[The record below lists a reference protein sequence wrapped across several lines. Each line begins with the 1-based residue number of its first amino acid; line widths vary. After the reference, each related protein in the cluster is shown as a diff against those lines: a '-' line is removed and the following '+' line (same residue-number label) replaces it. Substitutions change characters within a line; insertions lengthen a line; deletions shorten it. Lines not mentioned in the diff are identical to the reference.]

1 MQEMSRKNK
10 LFTDSVIRRMTR
22 VALSCGAINLAQ
34 GFPDFDPP
42 KALTDRLAEVSAL
55 GPHQYPI
62 TMGAPNFRQAL
73 ARKAGRF
80 MGRTLDPETDMVV
93 TIGSTEA
100 MVDTIFALTN
110 PGDKIIMFS
119 PYFENYRAQ
128 AIMADCEP
136 IFVPL
141 VPPAF
146 NFDANVLED
155 AFKQGAK
162 AILICNPSNPSGKVF
177 TYDELKLISELCIKY
192 DAFAI
197 MDEVYEHI
205 VYEGH
210 KHIYMNSLPG
220 MWERTVSCSSLSKTY
235 SITGW
240 RLGYAIA
247 PKPIMDRIKQYHDFN
262 TVGAPSPLMEAAVVG
277 LDMPDSYYKEFGDH
291 YAHMK
296 KLFTDGLKQIGIP
309 FTDPQGAY
317 FVLAD
322 IGPYLRKGESDV
334 DFCLEMAEKVGVACV
349 PGTSF
354 FNENVNNIVRVH
366 FAKKDETLYEAL
378 DRLSHLKE
386 NALRK
391 TSLPYICG
399 RLVCVYRTVSRRLRP
414 YPAAAAA
421 SSTACRP
428 APRPAG
434 RKSPRCGQTAFPAQR
449 AAASAPAAD
458 RCGRGCCLTRGSCGR
473 RAGTAAAASPL
484 PAAARRGSRGRRPSR
499 RAGGSD
505 GPSPGCRKRRSS
517 STGRPFQ
524 PAGSRSARPRSDTHA

>member
-1 MQEMSRKNK
+1 MQPLSKK
-10 LFTDSVIRRMTR
+10 TQYFTDSVIRRMTR
-22 VALSCGAINLAQ
+22 IAIANNAINLAQ

-42 KALTDRLAEVSAL
+42 KALLDRLAEVAHA

-73 ARKAGRF
+73 AKKCGHF
-80 MGRTLDPETDMVV
+80 MGLNLDPETNMVI

-141 VPPAF
+141 VPPTF
-146 NFDANVLED
+146 HFDPNVLED

-177 TYDELKLISELCIKY
+177 TEEELKLIGDMAIRY
-192 DAFAI
+192 DTYVI

-205 VYEGH
+205 VYAPH
-210 KHIYMNSLPG
+210 KHVYMSTLPG

-247 PKPIMDRIKQYHDFN
+247 PQHLMDRIKQFHDFN
-262 TVGAPSPLMEAAVVG
+262 TVGAPSVLMEAAIAG
-277 LDMPDSYYKEFGDH
+277 LEMPDSYYEEFGAH

-296 KLFTDGLKQIGIP
+296 ALFTKGLDDIGIQY
-309 FTDPQGAY
+309 TDPQGAY
-317 FVLAD
+317 FVLAN
-322 IGPYLRKGESDV
+322 IGQYLKPGQTDV
-334 DFCLEMAEKVGVACV
+334 EFCEEMARKVGVACV

-354 FNENVNNIVRVH
+354 FKENVNDIIRVH
-366 FAKKDETLYEAL
+366 FAKKDDTLMEAL
-378 DRLSHLKE
+378 NRL
-386 NALRK
+386 ADIK
-391 TSLPYICG
+391 TKM
-399 RLVCVYRTVSRRLRP
+399 
-414 YPAAAAA
+414 A
-421 SSTACRP
+421 
-428 APRPAG
+428 
-434 RKSPRCGQTAFPAQR
+434 
-449 AAASAPAAD
+449 
-458 RCGRGCCLTRGSCGR
+458 
-473 RAGTAAAASPL
+473 
-484 PAAARRGSRGRRPSR
+484 
-499 RAGGSD
+499 
-505 GPSPGCRKRRSS
+505 
-517 STGRPFQ
+517 
-524 PAGSRSARPRSDTHA
+524 

>member
-22 VALSCGAINLAQ
+22 LAIKGGAINLAQ

-42 KALTDRLAEVSAL
+42 KEMTDRLQEISAI

-73 ARKAGRF
+73 CEKCGRF
-80 MGRTLDPETDMVV
+80 MGRSLDPETNVVV

-100 MVDTIFALTN
+100 MVDTLFALTN
-110 PGDKIIMFS
+110 PGDKVILFS

-128 AIMADCEP
+128 IIMADCEP
-136 IFVPL
+136 IFIPL
-141 VPPAF
+141 VPPEF

-177 TYDELKLISELCIKY
+177 TETELKLIADLCVKY
-192 DAFAI
+192 DTFAI

-247 PKPIMDRIKQYHDFN
+247 CKEVMDRIKQYHDFV
-262 TVGAPSPLMEAAVVG
+262 TVGSASPLMEAACVG
-277 LDMPDSYYKEFGDH
+277 LRFPDQYYKDFGAH

-296 KLFTDGLKQIGIP
+296 EIFTGGMRDIGIP
-309 FTDPQGAY
+309 FTDPQGTY

-322 IGPYLRKGESDV
+322 VSPYMKKGETDV
-334 DFCLEMAEKVGVACV
+334 EFCERMIDVVGLACV
-349 PGTSF
+349 PGSSF
-354 FNENVNNIVRVH
+354 FMEPQPGIVRIH
-366 FAKKDETLYEAL
+366 FAKKDETLYAAL
-378 DRLSHLKE
+378 EKLNNIKKMLD
-386 NALRK
+386 
-391 TSLPYICG
+391 
-399 RLVCVYRTVSRRLRP
+399 
-414 YPAAAAA
+414 
-421 SSTACRP
+421 
-428 APRPAG
+428 
-434 RKSPRCGQTAFPAQR
+434 
-449 AAASAPAAD
+449 
-458 RCGRGCCLTRGSCGR
+458 
-473 RAGTAAAASPL
+473 
-484 PAAARRGSRGRRPSR
+484 
-499 RAGGSD
+499 
-505 GPSPGCRKRRSS
+505 
-517 STGRPFQ
+517 
-524 PAGSRSARPRSDTHA
+524 

>member
-1 MQEMSRKNK
+1 MKDISRKTEQ
-10 LFTDSVIRRMTR
+10 FTDSVIRRMTR
-22 VALSCGAINLAQ
+22 ISLACGAINLAQ

-42 KALTDRLAEVSAL
+42 KAMLDRLAEVSYE

-73 ARKAGRF
+73 AKKCGHF
-80 MGRTLDPETDMVV
+80 MGLNLDPETNMVI

-141 VPPAF
+141 VPPTF
-146 NFDANVLED
+146 HFDPNVLED

-177 TYDELKLISELCIKY
+177 TEEELKLIGDMAIRY
-192 DAFAI
+192 DTYVI

-205 VYEGH
+205 VYAPH
-210 KHIYMNSLPG
+210 KHVYMSTLPG

-247 PKPIMDRIKQYHDFN
+247 PQHLMDRIKQFHDFN
-262 TVGAPSPLMEAAVVG
+262 TVGAPSVLMEAAIAG
-277 LDMPDSYYKEFGDH
+277 LEMPDSYYEEFGAH

-296 KLFTDGLKQIGIP
+296 ALFTKGLDDIGIQY
-309 FTDPQGAY
+309 TDPQGAY
-317 FVLAD
+317 FVLAN
-322 IGPYLRKGESDV
+322 IGQYLKPGQTDV
-334 DFCLEMAEKVGVACV
+334 EFCEEMARKVGVACV

-354 FNENVNNIVRVH
+354 FNENVNDIIRVH
-366 FAKKDETLYEAL
+366 FAKKDDTLMEAL
-378 DRLSHLKE
+378 NRL
-386 NALRK
+386 ADIK
-391 TSLPYICG
+391 TKM
-399 RLVCVYRTVSRRLRP
+399 
-414 YPAAAAA
+414 A
-421 SSTACRP
+421 
-428 APRPAG
+428 
-434 RKSPRCGQTAFPAQR
+434 
-449 AAASAPAAD
+449 
-458 RCGRGCCLTRGSCGR
+458 
-473 RAGTAAAASPL
+473 
-484 PAAARRGSRGRRPSR
+484 
-499 RAGGSD
+499 
-505 GPSPGCRKRRSS
+505 
-517 STGRPFQ
+517 
-524 PAGSRSARPRSDTHA
+524 

>member
-22 VALSCGAINLAQ
+22 VSLACGAINLAQ

-136 IFVPL
+136 VFVPL
-141 VPPAF
+141 VPPEF

-205 VYEGH
+205 VYDGH

-240 RLGYAIA
+240 RLGYAAGPA
-247 PKPIMDRIKQYHDFN
+247 PLVKVMTKIHQSCIMSAPTTSQY
-262 TVGAPSPLMEAAVVG
+262 AAI
-277 LDMPDSYYKEFGDH
+277 
-291 YAHMK
+291 
-296 KLFTDGLKQIGIP
+296 T
-309 FTDPQGAY
+309 
-317 FVLAD
+317 
-322 IGPYLRKGESDV
+322 
-334 DFCLEMAEKVGVACV
+334 
-349 PGTSF
+349 
-354 FNENVNNIVRVH
+354 
-366 FAKKDETLYEAL
+366 
-378 DRLSHLKE
+378 
-386 NALRK
+386 ALRQCDDQIEMMRDEYNRRRRYVVK
-391 TSLPYICG
+391 ALNEMGLTCFEPRGAFYVFPSIQISGLTSSEFCEQL
-399 RLVCVYRTVSRRLRP
+399 LREKEVAIIP
-414 YPAAAAA
+414 GSAFGA
-421 SSTACRP
+421 SGEGYARISYAY
-428 APRPAG
+428 
-434 RKSPRCGQTAFPAQR
+434 SVDHLQTAMKRIREF
-449 AAASAPAAD
+449 
-458 RCGRGCCLTRGSCGR
+458 LTEHGWI
-473 RAGTAAAASPL
+473 
-484 PAAARRGSRGRRPSR
+484 
-499 RAGGSD
+499 
-505 GPSPGCRKRRSS
+505 KK
-517 STGRPFQ
+517 
-524 PAGSRSARPRSDTHA
+524 

>member
-1 MQEMSRKNK
+1 MQEMSRKNQH
-10 LFTDSVIRRMTR
+10 FTDSVIRRMTR
-22 VALSCGAINLAQ
+22 ISIDCGAINLAQ

-42 KALTDRLAEVSAL
+42 KAMLDRLSEVSYL

-73 ARKAGRF
+73 ARKCGRF
-80 MGRTLDPETDMVV
+80 MGRSLNPDTEIVV

-110 PGDKIIMFS
+110 PGDKIAMFS

-128 AIMADCEP
+128 AIMAQCEP
-136 IFVPL
+136 VFIPL
-141 VPPAF
+141 VPPTFAF
-146 NFDANVLED
+146 DPNVLED
-155 AFKQGAK
+155 AFKQGLK

-177 TYDELKLISELCIKY
+177 TYDELKLIADLCIKY
-192 DAFAI
+192 DVYAI

-262 TVGAPSPLMEAAVVG
+262 TVGSPSPLMEAAVVG
-277 LDMPDSYYKEFGDH
+277 LDMPDSYYEEFGAH

-296 KLFTDGLKQIGIP
+296 KLFTEGLDRIGIP
-309 FTDPQGAY
+309 YTDPQGAY

-322 IGPYLRKGESDV
+322 ISPYLKKGQTDV
-334 DFCLEMAEKVGVACV
+334 EFCEELARKVGVGAV

-354 FNENVNNIVRVH
+354 FNEKGVNNIIRLH
-366 FAKKDETLYEAL
+366 FAKLDATLNEAL
-378 DRLSHLKE
+378 ERLSHIREKM
-386 NALRK
+386 
-391 TSLPYICG
+391 G
-399 RLVCVYRTVSRRLRP
+399 
-414 YPAAAAA
+414 
-421 SSTACRP
+421 
-428 APRPAG
+428 
-434 RKSPRCGQTAFPAQR
+434 
-449 AAASAPAAD
+449 
-458 RCGRGCCLTRGSCGR
+458 
-473 RAGTAAAASPL
+473 
-484 PAAARRGSRGRRPSR
+484 
-499 RAGGSD
+499 
-505 GPSPGCRKRRSS
+505 
-517 STGRPFQ
+517 
-524 PAGSRSARPRSDTHA
+524 